1 MSLFFTFVIHLCR
14 KNRLPKFPEDY
25 LNDKAEEYDSSK
37 WMERNQKRSTLF
49 SLQYLI
55 DEKLNDREDK
65 GIEMGVSPLILDL
78 GCGSGFSSE
87 TLIENGFRVIGID
100 ILIDMLSKAR
110 EKKRIFKEYNA
121 LELILA
127 DINNLPIRVNLIDH
141 IISISS
147 YNFIIHGM
155 ENYGEK
161 VKLINDTAKYLH
173 KILKNKG
180 RVIIEFYPKEEM
192 ELKMFNKSFI
202 NNGFSGFM
210 VKQNPKQKS
219 GQTYLLLKKKS

>member
-1 MSLFFTFVIHLCR
+1 MVR
-14 KNRLPKFPEDY
+14 KNRLPIFPEDY

-37 WMERNQKRSTLF
+37 WMERNQKRSTLY

-55 DEKLNDREDK
+55 DEKLNDREDS
-65 GIEMGVSPLILDL
+65 GIEMSASSLILDL
-78 GCGSGFSSE
+78 GCGSGFSSVI
-87 TLIENGFRVIGID
+87 LIENGFRVIGID
-100 ILIDMLSKAR
+100 ILEDMLSKAR
-110 EKKRIFKEYNA
+110 EKKRNFDDYKD

-127 DINNLPIRVNLIDH
+127 DINYLPIKPNSVYH
-141 IISISS
+141 ILSISS
-147 YNFIIHGM
+147 YNFITYGM
-155 ENYGEK
+155 ENFGEK

-180 RVIIEFYPKEEM
+180 RIIIEFYPKDDK

>member
-1 MSLFFTFVIHLCR
+1 MVKR

-25 LNDKAEEYDSSK
+25 LNDKAEEYDSSR
-37 WMERNQKRSTLF
+37 WMERNQKRSTLY
-49 SLQYLI
+49 SLRYLV
-55 DEKLNDREDK
+55 DEKLNDREDN
-65 GIEMGVSPLILDL
+65 GIEMGASPLILDL

-87 TLIENGFRVIGID
+87 ILIENGFRVIGID
-100 ILIDMLSKAR
+100 ILNDMLSNAR
-110 EKKRIFKEYNA
+110 EKKRNFEDYKD

-127 DINNLPIRVNLIDH
+127 DINYLPIKPNSVHH
-141 IISISS
+141 ILSISS
-147 YNFIIHGM
+147 YNFITYGM
-155 ENYGEK
+155 ENFGEK
-161 VKLINDTAKYLH
+161 VKLINDTAEYLH

-180 RVIIEFYPKEEM
+180 RIIIEFYPKDEM

>member
-1 MSLFFTFVIHLCR
+1 
-14 KNRLPKFPEDY
+14 
-25 LNDKAEEYDSSK
+25 
-37 WMERNQKRSTLF
+37 MERNQKRSTLY

-55 DEKLNDREDK
+55 DKKLNDREDS

-78 GCGSGFSSE
+78 GCGSGFSSVI
-87 TLIENGFRVIGID
+87 LIENGFRVIGID

-110 EKKRIFKEYNA
+110 EKKRIFKEYKA

-127 DINNLPIRVNLIDH
+127 DINNLPIRVNSIDH

-155 ENYGEK
+155 ENFGEK
-161 VKLINDTAKYLH
+161 VKLINDTARYLH
-173 KILKNKG
+173 KTLKNNG
-180 RVIIEFYPKEEM
+180 RIIIEFYPKDEM

>member
-1 MSLFFTFVIHLCR
+1 MVKR

-25 LNDKAEEYDSSK
+25 LNDKAEEYDSSR
-37 WMERNQKRSTLF
+37 WMERNQKRSTLY
-49 SLQYLI
+49 SLRYLV
-55 DEKLNDREDK
+55 DEKLNDREDN
-65 GIEMGVSPLILDL
+65 GIEMGASPLILDL

-87 TLIENGFRVIGID
+87 ILIENGFRVIGID
-100 ILIDMLSKAR
+100 ILYDMLSKAR
-110 EKKRIFKEYNA
+110 EKKRNFEDYKD

-127 DINNLPIRVNLIDH
+127 DINYLPIKPNSVHH
-141 IISISS
+141 ILSISS
-147 YNFIIHGM
+147 YNFITYGM
-155 ENYGEK
+155 ENFGEK

-180 RVIIEFYPKEEM
+180 RIIIEFYPKDEM
-192 ELKMFNKSFI
+192 ELKMFNKSFTT
-202 NNGFSGFM
+202 NGFSGFM

>member
-1 MSLFFTFVIHLCR
+1 MVKR

-25 LNDKAEEYDSSK
+25 LNDKAEEYDSSR
-37 WMERNQKRSTLF
+37 WMERNQKRSTLY
-49 SLQYLI
+49 SLRYLV
-55 DEKLNDREDK
+55 DEKLNDREDN
-65 GIEMGVSPLILDL
+65 GIEMGASPLILDL

-87 TLIENGFRVIGID
+87 ILIENGFRVIGID
-100 ILIDMLSKAR
+100 ILDDMLSKAR
-110 EKKRIFKEYNA
+110 EKKRNFEDYKD

-127 DINNLPIRVNLIDH
+127 DINYLPIKPNSVHH
-141 IISISS
+141 ILSISS
-147 YNFIIHGM
+147 YNFITYGM
-155 ENYGEK
+155 ENFGEK

-180 RVIIEFYPKEEM
+180 RIIIEFYPKDEM